1 MTRNG
6 EYGQHTGGYIMK
18 CREQAALLFLWDA
31 YFTGHAVV
39 WVREALHMKV
49 IDLGWLFL
57 AGVDVHG
64 GFCP

>member
-1 MTRNG
+1 
-6 EYGQHTGGYIMK
+6 MK